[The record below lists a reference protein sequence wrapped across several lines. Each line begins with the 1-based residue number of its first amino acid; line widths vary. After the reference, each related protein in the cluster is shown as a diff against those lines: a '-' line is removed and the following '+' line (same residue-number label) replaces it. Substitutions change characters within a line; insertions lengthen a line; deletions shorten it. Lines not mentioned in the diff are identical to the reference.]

1 MAVKQHWQK
10 GDYYDERGKDFSAK
24 FWCFYSSALQFSK
37 AFNSYTIMG
46 ETADQTVVQET
57 ITDILQGKTQ
67 KVTTKEAS
75 CTQSSA
81 FKPLGGKSEWKEI
94 MWHKKVHKQQG

>member
-10 GDYYDERGKDFSAK
+10 GDYYDERGKEDFNAK

-57 ITDILQGKTQ
+57 ITDILHKEGKTQ

-75 CTQSSA
+75 CSQSSA
-81 FKPLGGKSEWKEI
+81 FKPLGGKEI
-94 MWHKKVHKQQG
+94 MWHKNVHKQQG